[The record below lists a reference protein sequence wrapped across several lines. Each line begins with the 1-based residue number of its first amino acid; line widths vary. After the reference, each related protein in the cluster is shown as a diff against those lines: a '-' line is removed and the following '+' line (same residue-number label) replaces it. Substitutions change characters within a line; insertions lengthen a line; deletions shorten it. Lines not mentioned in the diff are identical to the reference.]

1 LFKGVPRLETKN
13 VGGGGVRGM
22 NGIRE
27 CRAVS
32 SSTVGWGGEPDRA
45 VDQRA
50 AATNWG
56 SASCTHTD
64 EVVDAAARQP
74 AWWQVDLGATALVDH
89 VNVWHRTDCCQDR
102 LMSAHVMLGAQP
114 LSESQDMAAFKAS
127 AHLCGSLSDYTHAP
141 EVSYCGGKEGR
152 YLVVAHT
159 SSTGDAHLAQ
169 DGTTESGGG
178 TSKGEIVTIC
188 EARLERSSA
197 V

>member
-1 LFKGVPRLETKN
+1 MARLSVNSAKEFASE
-13 VGGGGVRGM
+13 
-22 NGIRE
+22 IR
-27 CRAVS
+27 
-32 SSTVGWGGEPDRA
+32 
-45 VDQRA
+45 
-50 AATNWG
+50 ATRDIW
-56 SASCTHTD
+56 
-64 EVVDAAARQP
+64 
-74 AWWQVDLGATALVDH
+74 
-89 VNVWHRTDCCQDR
+89 
-102 LMSAHVMLGAQP
+102 QP
-114 LSESQDMAAFKAS
+114 LANQDMAAFKAS

>member
-56 SASCTHTD
+56 SASCTHT
-64 EVVDAAARQP
+64 VRRVRQH
-74 AWWQVDLGATALVDH
+74 LVPPH
-89 VNVWHRTDCCQDR
+89 
-102 LMSAHVMLGAQP
+102 P
-114 LSESQDMAAFKAS
+114 
-127 AHLCGSLSDYTHAP
+127 
-141 EVSYCGGKEGR
+141 
-152 YLVVAHT
+152 T
-159 SSTGDAHLAQ
+159 SSYLISPHLILRIIL
-169 DGTTESGGG
+169 S
-178 TSKGEIVTIC
+178 
-188 EARLERSSA
+188 
-197 V
+197 